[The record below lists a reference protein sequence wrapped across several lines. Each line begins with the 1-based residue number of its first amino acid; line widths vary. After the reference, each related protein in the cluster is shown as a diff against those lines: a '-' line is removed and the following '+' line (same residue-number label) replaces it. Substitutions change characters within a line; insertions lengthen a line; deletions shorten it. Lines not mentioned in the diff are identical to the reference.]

1 MKLRGHFK
9 VVRYKN
15 RSGSSSWS
23 VVGTT
28 LVGHRIRR
36 NFSERDEAIR
46 VRQQLENEGNRY
58 LETTASIGT
67 NLSRP
72 ELSDA
77 EAALEMLREHS
88 GMTLMQAVSD
98 LLQTQTARQRELTV
112 AQVVDRYVSNKSK
125 DNLRRRTLNELR
137 VFADKVRTKLGQ
149 MEIRKVTANDLE
161 QIIPESAAP
170 QTRKNYITKFGQLFN
185 WAVQRRYLVNNPVD
199 GMSKPRVDS
208 GDNVILS
215 LKQAQDVLRAV
226 HGTPIQNLI
235 ALRLFAGFRD
245 NESRN
250 LDWSMI
256 HLDKRRIVAT
266 HTKKRQKRS
275 VEMSDNLVEW
285 LDPSQPILPIS
296 NRTGKPSSGFADALF
311 QQMRREVGITDRK
324 YDNVLRHTALSFYG
338 ARTGSLDK
346 TVMWGGTGVEP
357 FFNHYRGLVEP
368 EDVDA
373 YWSLTPESLGLE
385 LGSLKNR

>member
-1 MKLRGHFK
+1 MTSTTVKLRGHFK
-9 VVRYKN
+9 VVRFKN
-15 RSGSSSWS
+15 RGGSSSWS

-28 LVGHRIRR
+28 LAGHRIRR
-36 NFSERDEAIR
+36 NFFERNEAIR
-46 VRQQLENEGNRY
+46 IRQKLENEGNRY
-58 LETTASIGT
+58 LETTANIGT
-67 NLSRP
+67 NLTRP
-72 ELSDA
+72 QLSDA
-77 EAALEMLREHS
+77 EAALDMLREHS
-88 GMTLMQAVSD
+88 DMTLMRAVSD
-98 LLQTQTARQRELTV
+98 LRQAQNAGQRQPTV
-112 AQVVDRYVSNKSK
+112 AQVVDKYVSNKSK

-137 VFADKVRTKLGQ
+137 IFGGKVKAKLGDI
-149 MEIRKVTANDLE
+149 EICKVTANDLE
-161 QIIPESAAP
+161 QIIPDSAAP
-170 QTRKNYITKFGQLFN
+170 QTRKNYITKFGQVFN
-185 WAVQRRYLVNNPVD
+185 WAVRRRYLVKNPAD

-215 LKQAQDVLRAV
+215 LKQTKAVLKSAY
-226 HGTPIQNLI
+226 GTPIQNMI

-256 HLDKRRIVAT
+256 HLDKRRVVAA

-275 VEMSDNLVEW
+275 VEMSENLIGW
-285 LDPSQPILPIS
+285 LDPAQPILPIS
-296 NRTGKPSSGFADALF
+296 DKTGKPSSGYADALF
-311 QQMRREVGITDRK
+311 RQMRREAGITDRK

-338 ARTGSLDK
+338 AKTGSLDK
-346 TVMWGGTGVEP
+346 TIMWGGTGVEP

-385 LGSLKNR
+385 

>member
-77 EAALEMLREHS
+77 EAALDMLREHS

-137 VFADKVRTKLGQ
+137 VFGDKVKAKLG
-149 MEIRKVTANDLE
+149 K
-161 QIIPESAAP
+161 S
-170 QTRKNYITKFGQLFN
+170 
-185 WAVQRRYLVNNPVD
+185 
-199 GMSKPRVDS
+199 
-208 GDNVILS
+208 
-215 LKQAQDVLRAV
+215 
-226 HGTPIQNLI
+226 
-235 ALRLFAGFRD
+235 
-245 NESRN
+245 
-250 LDWSMI
+250 
-256 HLDKRRIVAT
+256 
-266 HTKKRQKRS
+266 QKRIIAWS
-275 VEMSDNLVEW
+275 IA
-285 LDPSQPILPIS
+285 QPGRLMDRRWWDASILPH
-296 NRTGKPSSGFADALF
+296 DA
-311 QQMRREVGITDRK
+311 V
-324 YDNVLRHTALSFYG
+324 
-338 ARTGSLDK
+338 
-346 TVMWGGTGVEP
+346 
-357 FFNHYRGLVEP
+357 
-368 EDVDA
+368 
-373 YWSLTPESLGLE
+373 
-385 LGSLKNR
+385 

>member
-1 MKLRGHFK
+1 M
-9 VVRYKN
+9 
-15 RSGSSSWS
+15 SWR
-23 VVGTT
+23 VTGTT
-28 LVGHRIRR
+28 YCGHRVRK
-36 NFSERDEAIR
+36 NFSSRNDAIR
-46 VRQQLENEGNRY
+46 CRHELELEGRRFFEALNY
-58 LETTASIGT
+58 GETPLT
-67 NLSRP
+67 P
-72 ELSDA
+72 HELKDA
-77 EAALEMLREHS
+77 EAAYGILREHP
-88 GMTLMQAVSD
+88 GMTLVQAVYE
-98 LLQTQTARQRELTV
+98 LFQTHVSRQRPMTI
-112 AQVVDRYVSNKSK
+112 AQVVEKYVSTKSK
-125 DNLRRRTLNELR
+125 DNLRRRTHNELR

-149 MEIRKVTANDLE
+149 MDIRKVTANDLE

-215 LKQAQDVLRAV
+215 LKQAQAVLKAV

-373 YWSLTPESLGLE
+373 YWNLTPESLGLE
-385 LGSLKNR
+385 